1 MRDMATNDPQP
12 ISPKHAEVIDEV
24 LQLFY
29 TRFMQELVPA
39 IGYAPPPERSLEDL
53 RNSPL
58 AKHLRTIARYAEGY
72 QMTSNGDILFNVRI
86 VGQLLYGTPM
96 QHGFKFPPDLH
107 KTPLGELIY
116 EALCRRTPREL
127 RVDVSETRKL
137 LGVSRQTI
145 HQWAQDQTL
154 IPIYDQG
161 QLTFQRGQVEAL
173 KQKRERASS

>member
-1 MRDMATNDPQP
+1 MDIPTNDPQP

-39 IGYAPPPERSLEDL
+39 VGYTPPPERPLEKL
-53 RNSPL
+53 RISPL

-72 QMTSNGDILFNVRI
+72 QMTSNGDILLNVRI

-96 QHGFKFPPDLH
+96 QRGFKFPPDLH

-161 QLTFQRGQVEAL
+161 QLTFQRGQVEAF
-173 KQKRERASS
+173 RERRNQEKT